1 MKKQFLIYPLF
12 LLVALSSCEQRKPEA
27 DQMKNN
33 AMRPLEEEVVLYER
47 DPNHPSE
54 NRGLGSLAD
63 PKSTESMSDSGIDR
77 NDELIPEGLYR
88 QMNPTGATL
97 AQF

>member
-12 LLVALSSCEQRKPEA
+12 ILMALSSCEQRKGENS
-27 DQMKNN
+27 MNN
-33 AMRPLEEEVVLYER
+33 NVTRPVEKEVILYER
-47 DPNHPSE
+47 APDAQSE

-63 PKSTESMSDSGIDR
+63 PKSTESMSDAGTDR

-88 QMNPTGATL
+88 QMNPSGATL

>member
-1 MKKQFLIYPLF
+1 MKKQFLIFPLF
-12 LLVALSSCEQRKPEA
+12 LAIALCSCEQRKSESS
-27 DQMKNN
+27 MNN
-33 AMRPLEEEVVLYER
+33 NVTRPVEKEVILYER
-47 DPNHPSE
+47 APDAQSE

-63 PKSTESMSDSGIDR
+63 PKSSESMADAGTDR